1 MDAAEGGMKTY
12 AMAAGAALILW
23 AMLPVGWIDAIRDP
37 QTIKVIDGDSLELN
51 GRRIRLYGIDAPELT
66 QWCED
71 DRRQPYRCGLEA
83 KRGLQDLVA
92 DQRLTCSIIK
102 IDQYGRELAI
112 CKARSG
118 FDIGGTQVLNGHA
131 VAYGRYT
138 NQYRDEQAKAKE
150 ARRGIWRG
158 PFEIPE
164 QFRHKKNSP
173 QA

>member
-1 MDAAEGGMKTY
+1 MRTFAFSL
-12 AMAAGAALILW
+12 GAVLLAW

-71 DRRQPYRCGLEA
+71 ERRQPYRCGLEA
-83 KRGLQDLVA
+83 KRGLYDLVA
-92 DQRLTCSIIK
+92 EQRLTCVTVK
-102 IDQYGRELAI
+102 QDQYGRDLSI
-112 CKARSG
+112 CKTRSG
-118 FDIGGTQVLNGHA
+118 FDIAGAQVLNGYA

-164 QFRHKKNSP
+164 QFRHKKTSP
-173 QA
+173 TV